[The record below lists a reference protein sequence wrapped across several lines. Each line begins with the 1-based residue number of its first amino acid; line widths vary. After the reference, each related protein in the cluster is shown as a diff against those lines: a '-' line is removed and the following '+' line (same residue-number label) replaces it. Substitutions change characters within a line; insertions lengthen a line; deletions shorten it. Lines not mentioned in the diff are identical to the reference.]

1 VTALR
6 RAPHHPLVP
15 PHLIKPM
22 PTIPHDKALH
32 FIYGALVFCASYL
45 LTAFQQ
51 LPALHIAAGAVVVA
65 GVGKEVYDHLN
76 RDKHTP
82 DLMDA
87 VATVAGGVVCSLP
100 LLVSKM
106 L

>member
-1 VTALR
+1 
-6 RAPHHPLVP
+6 
-15 PHLIKPM
+15 M
-22 PTIPHDKALH
+22 IPHDKALH
-32 FIYGALVFCASYL
+32 AIVGGAIFSAAYVLFTLAG
-45 LTAFQQ
+45 